1 MAPNVAKPISNC
13 EMRSWTAG
21 DGGRGAC
28 ALSEAGAEDANEA
41 IAANATSALTTLE
54 NLSEDTVSLCGP
66 QARGDGQYYASA
78 SSTSLG
84 DVARHATP
92 L

>member
-1 MAPNVAKPISNC
+1 MAPNVAKPILNC

-28 ALSEAGAEDANEA
+28 ALSEAEDANET